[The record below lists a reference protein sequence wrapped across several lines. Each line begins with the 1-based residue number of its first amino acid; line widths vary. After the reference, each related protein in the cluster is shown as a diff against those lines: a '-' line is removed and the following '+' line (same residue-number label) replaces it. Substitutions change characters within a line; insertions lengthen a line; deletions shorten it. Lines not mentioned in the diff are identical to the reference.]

1 MAIVSDDRIF
11 QAIKELPKE
20 KKKEVL
26 NFIEFLLNKTVQH
39 KKNPKKKDV
48 DAILAI
54 SIWNENDIMFVRD
67 AQKEISK
74 WKIQES

>member
-26 NFIEFLLNKTVQH
+26 NFIEFLLSKAGQH

-48 DAILAI
+48 DTILAI

-67 AQKEISK
+67 VQKEISK